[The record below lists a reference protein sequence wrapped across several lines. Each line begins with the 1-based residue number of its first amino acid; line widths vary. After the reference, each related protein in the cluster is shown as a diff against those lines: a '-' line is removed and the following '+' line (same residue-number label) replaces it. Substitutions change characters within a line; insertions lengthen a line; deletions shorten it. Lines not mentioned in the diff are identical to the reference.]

1 MSQPRAFVSPY
12 FRSAMDRFVVTLPH
26 NDHDNHNHNVS
37 AAAGYLKFCQQEAT
51 LVQRESTRLVDTYK
65 LSDQAVHDKLRL
77 TFAKRYRFLNKTHK
91 RSRRYGPL
99 LFLGQDQDQPQQQQ
113 QPDEEIYF

>member
-1 MSQPRAFVSPY
+1 MSQSRAFVSPY
-12 FRSAMDRFVVTLPH
+12 FRATMDRFVAT
-26 NDHDNHNHNVS
+26 NTQHNVS
-37 AAAGYLKFCQQEAT
+37 AAAGYLKFCQQEAA

-77 TFAKRYRFLNKTHK
+77 TFAKRYRFLNKIHK
-91 RSRRYGPL
+91 KSRRYGPL
-99 LFLGQDQDQPQQQQ
+99 VFMGQDQDQVQQQQ